1 MSRLLR
7 GITLLPLLTLLMI
20 APVLSADGDVVKIN
34 SKASA
39 NEIVESLKKQL
50 EEQRFKVFSVYDHG
64 DANSVKKVIAFGKS
78 NQNARIM
85 WHDPAAGLE
94 LPLKIAVFQDDV
106 GTRVIYRKPSS
117 LRNTYSLED
126 CRLLDDLDQVFAQLA
141 QQAAQ

>member
-20 APVLSADGDVVKIN
+20 APVLAADGDVVKIN

-64 DANSVKKVIAFGKS
+64 DANSVKKV
-78 NQNARIM
+78 
-85 WHDPAAGLE
+85 
-94 LPLKIAVFQDDV
+94 
-106 GTRVIYRKPSS
+106 
-117 LRNTYSLED
+117 
-126 CRLLDDLDQVFAQLA
+126 
-141 QQAAQ
+141 